1 MNFQCKLTLMPL
13 AFTQITRVVPTLTL
27 TYLHKLLMLS
37 LLVHHHE
44 WHFCKTIATQKESSN
59 AFIIH
64 LSNKPDMYFANTTCI
79 PFVESTNV
87 DVCILISKY
96 KKQEMYRPK
105 IIYFIENRFPFSDRI
120 EWIEK
125 LYLPLNN
132 WAQAFVYIFFS
143 I

>member
-79 PFVESTNV
+79 PFV

-96 KKQEMYRPK
+96 CIGP
-105 IIYFIENRFPFSDRI
+105 IIYFIEDRFSFSDRI

-125 LYLPLNN
+125 LYLPSNN

>member
-13 AFTQITRVVPTLTL
+13 AFTQITRVVPTLAL

-79 PFVESTNV
+79 PFV
-87 DVCILISKY
+87 DACILISKY
-96 KKQEMYRPK
+96 RSQECTGPK
-105 IIYFIENRFPFSDRI
+105 SFTSLKIDKVNWEVKSTIKEVNDRT
-120 EWIEK
+120 
-125 LYLPLNN
+125 
-132 WAQAFVYIFFS
+132 QTFVYHIPY

>member
-13 AFTQITRVVPTLTL
+13 AFTQITNSHPY

-79 PFVESTNV
+79 PFVESRYKLNV

-96 KKQEMYRPK
+96 KNQEMYRPN

-132 WAQAFVYIFFS
+132 WAQAFVYIFFC

>member
-1 MNFQCKLTLMPL
+1 MFYKNSEIDKQSILTNFTLPSGMAEHISTYINEFSMQINPN
-13 AFTQITRVVPTLTL
+13 AFSLHSNHQSIVPTLAL

-79 PFVESTNV
+79 PFV

-96 KKQEMYRPK
+96 CIGP
-105 IIYFIENRFPFSDRI
+105 IIYFIEDKFPFSVRI
-120 EWIEK
+120 
-125 LYLPLNN
+125 
-132 WAQAFVYIFFS
+132 
-143 I
+143 